1 MEKKKFQ
8 KRHSVFGKEGERE
21 KRISRRINDRD
32 EMIEQEAKT
41 ERQKEELLL
50 KYWAAEQEE
59 AKKRDEKIKIR
70 YVQTSDA
77 GLEKKKDPI
86 RAGYRRQEHDVGIRE
101 RKSESSGS
109 YPLLNALSTFAL
121 LALLPLNS
129 DGLFSFSFSLLHS
142 LSALLLL
149 LLCAW
154 RQMDNPTK
162 TPLILFSVL

>member
-77 GLEKKKDPI
+77 GLEKKKRSHQSGI
-86 RAGYRRQEHDVGIRE
+86 QKARA
-101 RKSESSGS
+101 
-109 YPLLNALSTFAL
+109 
-121 LALLPLNS
+121 
-129 DGLFSFSFSLLHS
+129 
-142 LSALLLL
+142 
-149 LLCAW
+149 
-154 RQMDNPTK
+154 
-162 TPLILFSVL
+162 